1 MNLFGQITGIPNHK
15 LTFGLTCKTDRGNV
29 VAGTQPT
36 HVETFRTFVG
46 FAFLHHGIGAGVKNL
61 HGFVLARDRNAV
73 TGVGPLHVLKVVGA
87 VDGAFL
93 FAGINVPQFNRVVRR
108 TSGQNC
114 GNQEKT
120 NGAMK
125 KKNDK
130 DNKKGGGR
138 TKKKDNRSETTTRA
152 TTMKHFQG
160 HGEIERVV
168 SFGSGA
174 LLLFFSLLFPPSFV
188 SVP

>member
-1 MNLFGQITGIPNHK
+1 
-15 LTFGLTCKTDRGNV
+15 
-29 VAGTQPT
+29 
-36 HVETFRTFVG
+36 
-46 FAFLHHGIGAGVKNL
+46 L

-125 KKNDK
+125 KKMQ
-130 DNKKGGGR
+130 DNKKKGVEEQR
-138 TKKKDNRSETTTRA
+138 KKTTGVRRR
-152 TTMKHFQG
+152 Q
-160 HGEIERVV
+160 EQQR
-168 SFGSGA
+168 
-174 LLLFFSLLFPPSFV
+174 
-188 SVP
+188 